1 MRLDP
6 TPEPSIAPASPPD
19 ATAVDPVARLEQWR
33 AAHRILGIYEEEVTK
48 EIRGR
53 TVTRRGSSQ
62 NPAVLVEARRG
73 GLQLRLASELEVF

>member
-6 TPEPSIAPASPPD
+6 TPEPSIAPARFPD
-19 ATAVDPVARLEQWR
+19 ATAVDPVARLERWR

-53 TVTRRGSSQ
+53 TITRQGTCQ
-62 NPAVLVEARRG
+62 NPAVLVEGRNG
-73 GLQLRLASELEVF
+73 LLQLRLASELEVF